1 MNKNSDQISNGK
13 VSFWDPVLTQR
24 GPPGDLGGVIKQT
37 TKKQTKGIKSWV
49 NERVE
54 EQRRH
59 ALAAGRR
66 PDLERI

>member
-1 MNKNSDQISNGK
+1 MSKKNTESAILG
-13 VSFWDPVLTQR
+13 PILTQL
-24 GPPGDLGGVIKQT
+24 GASGDLGGVLKQT

-66 PDLERI
+66 PDPERI